1 MDRSTEKKIFDEM
14 SETDPDLAT
23 EIRDRMFVFEDILS
37 MDDRSIQRFIRE
49 CDTKDVV
56 FALKTAT
63 EDMKTVFFNNMSKRM
78 AETVTSDLQT
88 ANNIRLKDVEEAQQ
102 KIVNL
107 IRKLED
113 QGELIISKGGGEDD
127 IIV

>member
-1 MDRSTEKKIFDEM
+1 
-14 SETDPDLAT
+14 
-23 EIRDRMFVFEDILS
+23 
-37 MDDRSIQRFIRE
+37 
-49 CDTKDVV
+49 
-56 FALKTAT
+56 
-63 EDMKTVFFNNMSKRM
+63 MKTVFFNNMSKRM